1 MDYSGG
7 DAPEKLALSRL
18 DAAAAEFMSVSR
30 HLEALECMEKAL
42 AIRVR
47 LFGAKSTEVRN
58 ISGWWSRK
66 RGGGCG
72 CSKGHTCFRDGHVL
86 VRLSLQTVID
96 LP

>member
-47 LFGAKSTEVRN
+47 LFGAKSTEVRS
-58 ISGWWSRK
+58 IA
-66 RGGGCG
+66 GGGRASAG
-72 CSKGHTCFRDGHVL
+72 ADAAAAKV
-86 VRLSLQTVID
+86 
-96 LP
+96 P